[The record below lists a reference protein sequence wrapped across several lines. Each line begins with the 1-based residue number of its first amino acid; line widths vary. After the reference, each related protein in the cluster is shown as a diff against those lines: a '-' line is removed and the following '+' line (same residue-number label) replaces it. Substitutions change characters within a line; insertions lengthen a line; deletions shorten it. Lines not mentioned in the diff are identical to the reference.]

1 MRNQFEVR
9 NACNIDRLPSAKT
22 LLKQDVAMKAVVI
35 TRPGGPEVLEIEDRP
50 APDPA
55 PSEIRVH
62 VAASALNRADI
73 SQRLGRYPAPAG
85 SPPDIPGL
93 EYAGEVES
101 VGDQVRMWKKGDRV
115 MGIVGGGAHAE
126 LLCTHEREAM
136 PVPKGMDFADAAA
149 IPEVF
154 LTAYDAMFEQL
165 DLAAGETVLIHAA
178 GSGVGTAAIQL
189 AHVAGVR
196 SIGTSRTEGKLSRA
210 GRLGLDVGIVASGES
225 WPAQVL
231 AETSGEGVHAI
242 LDLVGAAYLAGNL
255 AALRTRGRMI
265 SVGLTAGSRAE
276 LDMGLLMRKRL
287 TLVGTV
293 LRARPIE
300 EKIRLARIF
309 TDRIVPLFSAGR
321 LAPVVDS
328 VHSFEDVA
336 AAHQLME
343 SNATFG
349 NVVLQWG

>member
-1 MRNQFEVR
+1 
-9 NACNIDRLPSAKT
+9 
-22 LLKQDVAMKAVVI
+22 MKAVVI
-35 TRPGGPEVLEIEDRP
+35 TRPGGPEVLEIQDRP
-50 APDPA
+50 APEPA
-55 PSEIRVH
+55 PSEIRVR

-101 VGDQVRMWKKGDRV
+101 VGDQVTLWKKGDRV

-136 PVPKGMDFADAAA
+136 PVPKDMAFVDAAA

-154 LTAYDAMFEQL
+154 LTAYDAMFDQL
-165 DLAAGETVLIHAA
+165 ALTAGETLLIHAA

-189 AHVAGVR
+189 AHLAGVR

-210 GRLGLDVGIVASGES
+210 GRLGLDVGIVASGA
-225 WPAQVL
+225 WPAHVQ
-231 AETSGEGVHAI
+231 AETSGEGVNAI

-255 AALRTRGRMI
+255 AALRVRGRMI

-276 LDMGLLMRKRL
+276 LDMGVVMRKRL
-287 TLVGTV
+287 TLIGTV

-300 EKIRLARIF
+300 EKIRLARAF
-309 TDRIVPLFSAGR
+309 SDRIVPLFSAGR

-328 VHSFEDVA
+328 VHNFEDIS
-336 AAHQLME
+336 AAHHLME

-349 NVVLQWG
+349 NVVLQWS